1 MELRKGDFVR
11 NKSNRVEGIIVGFK
25 TSEFNSHYHKVVIH
39 CTYAPY
45 NSRLNGTIV
54 EVNDR
59 LAWEIRHRGKENE

>member
-1 MELRKGDFVR
+1 
-11 NKSNRVEGIIVGFK
+11 VGFK